1 MRPPWC
7 MQLKPCDYDVGSAYC
22 VHRACRVALEEQA
35 EMSRPT
41 PEEKIAQLR
50 ARGWSEKRISQ
61 YMKDWKFHIPP
72 TRSPHGRQD
81 RPDTKA

>member
-1 MRPPWC
+1 
-7 MQLKPCDYDVGSAYC
+7 
-22 VHRACRVALEEQA
+22 
-35 EMSRPT
+35 MSRPT